1 MNSVQ
6 KKIYKIKIDDYYY
19 NKLTAILKE
28 LNKYP
33 ENNKVN
39 ELKEFLLNVYSS
51 LKTGNSM
58 VYTFKENIIP
68 LNLIFSELKKE
79 QNKYYA
85 NLKGILEKLSLDETL
100 SNSVNNYYYLRDKS
114 KFLAS
119 IRYERNTLESFL
131 IK

>member
-1 MNSVQ
+1 MFASV
-6 KKIYKIKIDDYYY
+6 YKIKIDDYYY

-28 LNKYP
+28 FNKYP

-39 ELKEFLLNVYSS
+39 ELKEFLLSVYSS
-51 LKTGNSM
+51 LKTGNSR

>member
-19 NKLTAILKE
+19 NKLCIAFKCIVTAILKK

-79 QNKYYA
+79 
-85 NLKGILEKLSLDETL
+85 
-100 SNSVNNYYYLRDKS
+100 
-114 KFLAS
+114 
-119 IRYERNTLESFL
+119 
-131 IK
+131 

>member
-1 MNSVQ
+1 MFASV
-6 KKIYKIKIDDYYY
+6 YKIKIDDYYY
-19 NKLTAILKE
+19 NELTAILKE

-39 ELKEFLLNVYSS
+39 ELKEFLLSVYSS
-51 LKTGNSM
+51 LKTGNSR

-100 SNSVNNYYYLRDKS
+100 SNSVNN
-114 KFLAS
+114 
-119 IRYERNTLESFL
+119 
-131 IK
+131 

>member
-1 MNSVQ
+1 MFASV
-6 KKIYKIKIDDYYY
+6 YKIKIDDYYY
-19 NKLTAILKE
+19 NELTAILKE

-79 QNKYYA
+79 
-85 NLKGILEKLSLDETL
+85 
-100 SNSVNNYYYLRDKS
+100 
-114 KFLAS
+114 
-119 IRYERNTLESFL
+119 
-131 IK
+131 

>member
-1 MNSVQ
+1 MFASV
-6 KKIYKIKIDDYYY
+6 YKIKIDDYYY

-79 QNKYYA
+79 
-85 NLKGILEKLSLDETL
+85 
-100 SNSVNNYYYLRDKS
+100 
-114 KFLAS
+114 
-119 IRYERNTLESFL
+119 
-131 IK
+131 

>member
-1 MNSVQ
+1 
-6 KKIYKIKIDDYYY
+6 
-19 NKLTAILKE
+19 
-28 LNKYP
+28 
-33 ENNKVN
+33 
-39 ELKEFLLNVYSS
+39 
-51 LKTGNSM
+51 M